1 MARLSP
7 PGRKLPDG
15 VGRTLTDHLP
25 IHVVKELMGHSDIS
39 TTQKFYSQ
47 VEQYQRRKV
56 ATVMQEL
63 VGEPEKD
70 KSPKAKG

>member
-1 MARLSP
+1 
-7 PGRKLPDG
+7 
-15 VGRTLTDHLP
+15 
-25 IHVVKELMGHSDIS
+25 MGHSDIS